1 MFLLLWTWGG
11 DDERTELTSTGDDM
25 GQHADSRR
33 RLQVSIDLIGQ
44 VETTFAGLDEDE

>member
-1 MFLLLWTWGG
+1 MLLLLWAWGG
-11 DDERTELTSTGDDM
+11 NDEGAELASTGDDM

-44 VETTFAGLDEDE
+44 AETTFAGLDEDE